1 MAALSSEINGNTG
14 QKNIAALKRDWLKR
28 NTELTLTQ
36 ESQQRIWEVKK
47 EQLQSDDFRQKELL
61 IKDWNHTADARNWL
75 SSFKQQQWQQEI
87 NAEQTESLK
96 QNFIRL
102 SSGCVWLKE
111 NMKEQQAKLILA
123 EEYLQTH
130 APFLPMFEQ
139 SQSIVTD
146 LNAVLSSHSRISIYE
161 KQIVELTAATCPRAR
176 THK

>member
-1 MAALSSEINGNTG
+1 MLAIGSPL
-14 QKNIAALKRDWLKR
+14 
-28 NTELTLTQ
+28 
-36 ESQQRIWEVKK
+36 
-47 EQLQSDDFRQKELL
+47 
-61 IKDWNHTADARNWL
+61 
-75 SSFKQQQWQQEI
+75 FKQQQWQQEI

-146 LNAVLSSHSRISIYE
+146 LNAVLLLTFPHLHLRKADSGIG
-161 KQIVELTAATCPRAR
+161 TAATCPRAR